1 MNKREQHWLQ
11 YSGIGIQ
18 MAITMIITWWLGE
31 KIESHFEILTKPWGQ
46 IAGLFFGLFASIYN
60 LITQVK

>member
-1 MNKREQHWLQ
+1 
-11 YSGIGIQ
+11 